1 MVSSTVAGS
10 RPIASQARRTPSRSA
25 ASAAGVMRG
34 EWKASPKRAVRRK
47 AASLWPPTH
56 TGMRP
61 AGGLG
66 AKPTGPKR
74 V

>member
-1 MVSSTVAGS
+1 
-10 RPIASQARRTPSRSA
+10 
-25 ASAAGVMRG
+25 MRG

-61 AGGLG
+61 AGGFG